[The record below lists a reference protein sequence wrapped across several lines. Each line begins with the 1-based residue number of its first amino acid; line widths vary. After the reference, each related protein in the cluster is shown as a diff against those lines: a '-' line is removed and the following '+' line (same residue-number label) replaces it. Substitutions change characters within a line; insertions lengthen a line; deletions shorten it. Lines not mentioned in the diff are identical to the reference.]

1 VTATRARTFVLFE
14 MMNAVLLVARE
25 AKARGLRVVALNHDP
40 LRDSGPFAVPDGLVD
55 ELVYVESWSDTAAVQ
70 RIVRDLAQRA
80 DVAGTYSVFEGAL
93 PAEALLRELAGL
105 PTTGVRNTL
114 RVLDKGLVRSRLYD
128 QGLSALR
135 STTLDEA
142 LTWTRWRFAGPA
154 VLKPANGTGSALCF
168 IVSCL
173 EELRA
178 AAARVAAADVINP
191 LMREFI
197 LAHGGF
203 VLEEKAEG
211 ELLSVES
218 LVCRGEVHVV
228 GLTGRY
234 VLASD
239 PVVEQGLFF
248 PYRHPLLAQIAA
260 KAKALHACLEIFHGP
275 THLEVMVGADG
286 AVELIDFN
294 ARVAGL
300 ASVVSFGEVFASPY
314 ERLLV
319 DVACGIDP
327 DLAPLERV
335 AKYAAEVIVLPPPG
349 VTRLE
354 EIEFPHGTIA
364 ARAMKAPGARLTGRA
379 DQLDAVGM
387 FIVTGDSAREAHR
400 RAMAARRA
408 TLVNGEAL
416 GDNPNNDVVCP
427 VYADLEGVDADGP
440 IGTIGTAPISEAVI
454 AQTPI
459 PEAGIPEIAGAGR
472 GGWS

>member
-1 VTATRARTFVLFE
+1 MNAPREPAFVLFE
-14 MMNAVLLVARE
+14 MMNAVLLVALE

-40 LRDSGPFAVPDGLVD
+40 LKDSGPFAVPAGLVD
-55 ELVYVESWSDTAAVQ
+55 ELVYVESWSDTAAVEEL
-70 RIVRDLAQRA
+70 VHDLARRV
-80 DVAGTYSVFEGAL
+80 DVAGTYSVFEATL

-105 PTTGVRNTL
+105 PTTGVANTR
-114 RVLDKGLVRSRLYD
+114 RVLDKGLVRRKLYD
-128 QGLSALR
+128 EGLSALR
-135 STTLDEA
+135 STSLHDA
-142 LTWTRWRFAGPA
+142 LTWTRWQFAGSA

-168 IVSCL
+168 IVSSL
-173 EELRA
+173 EELRDA
-178 AAARVAAADVINP
+178 AERVAAADVINP
-191 LMREFI
+191 LMRDYI

-248 PYRHPLLAQIAA
+248 PYSHPRVAQIAA
-260 KAKALHACLEIFHGP
+260 KAKELHRSLGIFHGP

-286 AVELIDFN
+286 SVELIDFN
-294 ARVAGL
+294 VRIAGF
-300 ASVVSFGEVFASPY
+300 ASAVSFGEVFDSPY

-319 DVACGIDP
+319 DIACGIDP
-327 DLAPLERV
+327 DLAPLGRV
-335 AKYAAEVIVLPPPG
+335 VRYAAEMVVLPPPG
-349 VTRLE
+349 ATELR

-364 ARAMKAPGARLTGRA
+364 ARAMKAPGQRLTGRA

-387 FIVTGDSAREAHR
+387 FIVTGDSPRQAHA

-408 TLVNGEAL
+408 TLVNGEPL
-416 GDNPNNDVVCP
+416 GDNPNNQVICP
-427 VYADLEGVDADGP
+427 VYAVPQEDAAEPDREP
-440 IGTIGTAPISEAVI
+440 
-454 AQTPI
+454 
-459 PEAGIPEIAGAGR
+459 AGAMR
-472 GGWS
+472 GGRA